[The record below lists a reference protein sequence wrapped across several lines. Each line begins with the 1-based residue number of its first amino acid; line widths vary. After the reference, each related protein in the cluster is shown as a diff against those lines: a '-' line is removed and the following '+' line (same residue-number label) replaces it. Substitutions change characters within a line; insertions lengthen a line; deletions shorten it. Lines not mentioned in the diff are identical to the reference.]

1 MKLKKHA
8 LTRAILATGLVAGLG
23 LSQTAMAEAAEGDL
37 VITAGLQ
44 EAMTV
49 VCTQPLSFGITR
61 VATGE
66 RGGSTTVT
74 VNPNNPN
81 TGAGTLGGQTDDVTP
96 GTTQRGVCE
105 VSGSQADDNTLITV
119 SFNPDTTNLGGQDGA
134 EGLDE
139 PETALGN
146 LAVASFTTSRAKG
159 DLELQDGA
167 TTFGVGGTLTIPN
180 DLITD
185 NLGGYGAT
193 IEVVVNDVPA

>member
-23 LSQTAMAEAAEGDL
+23 LSQTAMAETAEGDL

-66 RGGSTTVT
+66 RGGGGVTTVT
-74 VNPNNPN
+74 VSPN
-81 TGAGTLGGQTDDVTP
+81 TGAGTRGGETEDVTL
-96 GTTQRGVCE
+96 GTTGRGLCE
-105 VSGSQADDNTLITV
+105 VSGSQAGNDTVITV
-119 SFNPDTTNLGGQDGA
+119 SFNPNTTNLGGQGGA
-134 EGLDE
+134 EGLNA

-146 LAVASFTTSRAKG
+146 LAVASFGTSTAVG
-159 DLELQDGA
+159 DLVLQDGA
-167 TTFGVGGTLTIPN
+167 TTFGVGGMLTIPN
-180 DLITD
+180 DLSPA

-193 IEVVVNDVPA
+193 IQVVVDDDSAT